1 MLDNGNNLGN
11 SQDGDP
17 MTWQM
22 SAMSANGKCAE
33 QAVQEKKNLFNLKMC
48 LNIPYVKCIHR
59 CP

>member
-22 SAMSANGKCAE
+22 SANGKCAE
-33 QAVQEKKNLFNLKMC
+33 QAVQEKKLFNLKMC